1 MLTHRQEY
9 ILKAVVA
16 QHIATAQPVASA
28 RVASRREIGA
38 SPATVRHEMAE
49 MEREGYL
56 THPHTSGG
64 RIPLEKGYRYFVDS
78 LMQEVEPDPEERR
91 RVLDRFQQLE
101 GEIEQ
106 WSRLAASLLSRLAGV
121 AALATPHE
129 SQVVRFRHLELVL
142 WHDLLALLILVL
154 QEAYIKRQVIS
165 LPQPTTQDELTA
177 MANKLNHLLAGKA
190 SGEIRARTPDLGPM
204 EGQVA
209 SAAAKLMDA
218 TGQGRREVLWDGISN
233 ILRQPEFSDSRR
245 AGEVL
250 DTLEEPDA
258 WQMLIRQVSQNP
270 GVQVLIGEESRHEA
284 LRACSLILSRYGSPD
299 RGGGVI
305 GVLGPTR
312 LQYDRAVGAVRYMA
326 GVLDELVENT
336 NLPL

>member
-1 MLTHRQEY
+1 LN
-9 ILKAVVA
+9 
-16 QHIATAQPVASA
+16 P
-28 RVASRREIGA
+28 
-38 SPATVRHEMAE
+38 
-49 MEREGYL
+49 
-56 THPHTSGG
+56 
-64 RIPLEKGYRYFVDS
+64 RYFVDS

-91 RVLDRFQQLE
+91 RVFDRFQQLE

-270 GVQVLIGEESRHEA
+270 GVLAIMS
-284 LRACSLILSRYGSPD
+284 
-299 RGGGVI
+299 VI
-305 GVLGPTR
+305 DLPERT
-312 LQYDRAVGAVRYMA
+312 VRYLQLLAPPGMGEQYPYLVRGQA
-326 GVLDELVENT
+326 LELPGEL
-336 NLPL
+336 LPRTRVVDPPLSILHLGAERPDGLNYGMGPL